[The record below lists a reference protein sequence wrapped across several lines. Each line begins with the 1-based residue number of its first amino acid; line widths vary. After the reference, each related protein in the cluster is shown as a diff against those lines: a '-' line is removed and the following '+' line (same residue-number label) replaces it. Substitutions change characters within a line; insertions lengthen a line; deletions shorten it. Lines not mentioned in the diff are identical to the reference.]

1 MAFKPLPIE
10 KVRESL
16 RLKFEENLTHRVI
29 GRSLGIGHVSVC
41 HIAKKFVASGQTWPT
56 SLTNDELQLLL
67 YREKPLSKPVRA
79 LPSFDEVKRQLAN
92 GISLRKIWR
101 TYHSQNPNGYSRS
114 RFYELYQLW
123 LNNRLDMNCAL
134 QIDMQSNPPTKL
146 KTKLMKCKSK
156 PDEPDIPESIAEAL
170 RNAESYWYSQI
181 DEKAILTL
189 AGHGARIT
197 VERDELIINPGTS
210 ASTVKDKAKKLAR
223 GVHGIKAIVI
233 VGYAGYITLD
243 SIEWLA
249 QQNVALYTM
258 DLVGDL
264 CLNLIP
270 AILPHRPSQ
279 RRAQYT
285 VNNFLIA
292 CSIVIEKL
300 NEAARVKPELT
311 LLYRRILNDISQ
323 MNSLETLR
331 LAEGRAAQLYWN
343 QWNFDLAHYKDFPE
357 HWRQYSNR
365 TSPLT
370 GSGRKAVHPVNA
382 MLNYGYTILAGRI
395 ERALV
400 FDGYDP
406 AAGALHVHLDGR
418 ASLAWD
424 LIELLRPSVDEQLI
438 GWVQKQKWRKR
449 DFEVNNEGTVYLRQQ
464 LARVVIQKS
473 WIPDTKIKKVIRW
486 YAGQLVGREDK
497 FEVG

>member
-16 RLKFEENLTHRVI
+16 RLKFEENLPHRVI
-29 GRSLGIGHVSVC
+29 GRTLGIGHVSVC
-41 HIAKKFVASGQTWPT
+41 YIAKKFVASGQAWPT
-56 SLTNDELQLLL
+56 RLTNDELQLLL

-79 LPSFDEVKRQLAN
+79 LPIFDEVKHQLEN
-92 GISLRKIWR
+92 GISLRKIWQ
-101 TYHSQNPNGYSRS
+101 TYHLQYPDGYSRS
-114 RFYELYQLW
+114 RFYELYQKW
-123 LNNRLDMNCAL
+123 LDKRLDMSNQL
-134 QIDMQSNPPTKL
+134 QMVSKSNTPTKN
-146 KTKLMKCKSK
+146 K
-156 PDEPDIPESIAEAL
+156 PSMRKQKITFEEPEMPESIGEAL
-170 RNAESYWYSQI
+170 RNAEGYWYSQI
-181 DEKAILTL
+181 DEKAVLTL
-189 AGHGARIT
+189 AGHGARLT

-243 SIEWLA
+243 AIEWLA
-249 QQNVALYTM
+249 QQNVALYTL

-270 AILPHRPSQ
+270 AISPHRPHL

-285 VNNFLIA
+285 ANSFMIA
-292 CSIVIEKL
+292 RGIVIEKL
-300 NEAARVKPELT
+300 NEAVRVKPELT
-311 LLYRRILNDISQ
+311 LIYRRILNDISQ
-323 MNSLETLR
+323 MNSLEMLR

-343 QWNFDLAHYKDFPE
+343 QWNFELEHYKDFPE

-365 TSPLT
+365 TSPIS
-370 GSGRKAVHPVNA
+370 GNGRKAVHPVNA

-400 FDGYDP
+400 FEGYDS

-424 LIELLRPSVDEQLI
+424 LIELLRPSVDEQLL

-449 DFEVNNEGTVYLRQQ
+449 DFEVNEEGTVYLRQQ
-464 LARVVIQKS
+464 LARVVVQKS
-473 WIPDTKIKKVIRW
+473 WLPDAKIKQVIRW
-486 YAGQLVGREDK
+486 YGGLLVGRN
-497 FEVG
+497 